1 VSEDIAVPLPGAS
14 TFHVT
19 GVLHGHVPKLESP
32 MNCRFDLAHYREILA
47 LAAPVFDARTFQGSR
62 RQGRGSR
69 PLLLL
74 RHDVDH
80 SLEDALVLAR
90 IENEIGIPAT
100 YFVQIHCPFYSVMD
114 ARGRSCLREL
124 QQLGHE
130 IGFHYDVSYY
140 RAANEAIPQAFRRD
154 LHVLEQLTGSPIR
167 SIARHDPASGAID
180 EETLCAIRA
189 TVECDA
195 YADDFFR
202 RIRYVSDS
210 TCSWRTGCCCSHLV
224 EPADI
229 QVLVHPVWWVNDGRD
244 WKEKL
249 RQSNRR
255 SSERLAALTEDVI
268 GYYQQILDDRATRD
282 TLFSA

>member
-1 VSEDIAVPLPGAS
+1 
-14 TFHVT
+14 
-19 GVLHGHVPKLESP
+19 
-32 MNCRFDLAHYREILA
+32 MNCHFGLAHYREILT
-47 LAAPVFDARTFQGSR
+47 LAALVFDPRTFHGSR

-74 RHDVDH
+74 RHDIDH

-90 IENEIGIPAT
+90 IESEMAVPAT

-114 ARGRSCLREL
+114 AQGRSCLTEL

-140 RAANEAIPQAFRRD
+140 RAGNEAIVEAFRRD
-154 LHVLEQLTGSPIR
+154 LYVLEQVTGSPIR
-167 SIARHDPASGAID
+167 SIARHDPASGPVD
-180 EETLCAIRA
+180 EETRRAIRA

-195 YADDFFR
+195 YADEFFR

-210 TCSWRTGCCCSHLV
+210 TCSWRSGCCCTHLL
-224 EPADI
+224 EPGDI
-229 QVLVHPVWWVNDGRD
+229 QILVHPVWWVNDGRD

-249 RQSNRR
+249 RQSSRR
-255 SSERLAALTEDVI
+255 SNERLTALTEDVI
-268 GYYQQILDDRATRD
+268 GYYEQILADRATRD